1 MFRIEAKPYGFRV
14 TTEGAL
20 TVEEVTQLKSELLDS
35 AVKLG
40 GSFSLLLD
48 SRKMIVPTPPVLEVF
63 TQLHSQIWKLPCQ
76 RVAFV
81 IESPVSHRRAVQ
93 MHYSSAPGSNDRFI
107 NALQYPDWESR
118 AEAWVISAV
127 EPESIRTPKSE

>member
-1 MFRIEAKPYGFRV
+1 MYRIEEKPYGFRV
-14 TTEGAL
+14 TTDGAL
-20 TVEEVTQLKSELLDS
+20 TLEEVTALKRDLLDAATKFS
-35 AVKLG
+35 G
-40 GSFSLLLD
+40 PFSLFLD

-63 TQLHSQIWKLPCQ
+63 TQLHAQIWKLPCQ

-107 NALQYPDWESR
+107 NALQFPDWESR
-118 AEAWVISAV
+118 AEGWVINGV
-127 EPESIRTPKSE
+127 EPESARSPKAK